1 MRIPLTAAALLIAAG
16 AGAQTPPTPPVP
28 VPQPRP
34 APSVT
39 AAAPTAPPATPAT
52 AIPATAVA
60 RDLFGSKAQPAP
72 LQARSI
78 GFYSHG
84 CLAGAV
90 ALPVDGKT
98 WQAVRLSRNR
108 NWGHP
113 NLIAFLERFSAKVP
127 QVAGWP
133 GIMVSDMSQPRGGPM
148 TSGHASHQVGL
159 DADIWLTPMPTRRL
173 STEERETMS
182 PLMIVRADRADV
194 DPDTWTP
201 SHLKVI
207 KAAAEDPAVE
217 RIFVN
222 AAIKKALCREAGS
235 DRAWLEK
242 VRPYWGH
249 DYHMHVRIHCPA
261 GGSECEKQPPVPAG
275 DGCSGKDLDWWFQW
289 SVLHPIPPLIPP
301 KPRALTMA
309 DLPAACRQVLVAP

>member
-1 MRIPLTAAALLIAAG
+1 MRFRLTLAALLIGVAH
-16 AGAQTPPTPPVP
+16 AGAQTPPAPIPPP
-28 VPQPRP
+28 KP
-34 APSVT
+34 AIAT
-39 AAAPTAPPATPAT
+39 ATPET
-52 AIPATAVA
+52 IPANKPAKE
-60 RDLFGSKAQPAP
+60 LFGGKAQPAP

-78 GFYSHG
+78 GFYAHG

-98 WQAVRLSRNR
+98 WQVMRLARNR

-113 NLIAFLERFSAKVP
+113 ELIQFLERFSAKLP
-127 QVAGWP
+127 QIAGWP
-133 GIMVSDMSQPRGGPM
+133 GIMVADLSQPRGGPM
-148 TSGHASHQVGL
+148 LTGHASHQVGL

-173 STEERETMS
+173 TADERETIS
-182 PLMIVRADRADV
+182 PLMMVRADRTDI
-194 DPDTWTP
+194 DPDNWTP

-235 DRAWLEK
+235 NRAWLDK
-242 VRPYWGH
+242 VRAYWGH

-261 GGSECEKQPPVPAG
+261 GSTECEKQPPVPAG
-275 DGCSGKDLDWWFQW
+275 DGCGKELDYWFQW
-289 SVLHPIPPLIPP
+289 SVLHPIPPLFPP
-301 KPRALTMA
+301 KPKPLTMA